1 MFLLSKIIVKLFLR
15 KHFIS
20 TSIIFNNKQSRESV
34 VLSEWVLGAANV
46 LEDIQCISLFDILG
60 KLKLLLFLLFLDLL
74 FNELEIGSE
83 DIASILVRVVDI
95 NYG

>member
-15 KHFIS
+15 EHFIS